1 MSDNYNK
8 RPKHNL
14 PYQMQIKD
22 EQEMMDFSVSLVKW
36 LTLGNVIYLKG
47 DLGAGKTTLVRGML
61 RALGHQGAVKSPTF
75 TLVES
80 YSLDNN
86 MFYDYNSLEV
96 NVKPNSNDKR
106 LSNKRRTEVINNKI
120 IIYHFDLYR
129 LEDPEE
135 LEYMG
140 IRDYLDGSSIVLIEW
155 PEKGQGILPK
165 ADLTINITYQNS
177 GQLGRI
183 IDLFSQSDAGTK
195 MIFNLIESSKQ

>member
-140 IRDYLDGSSIVLIEW
+140 IRDYLDGSSIVLIEC
-155 PEKGQGILPK
+155 L
-165 ADLTINITYQNS
+165 
-177 GQLGRI
+177 
-183 IDLFSQSDAGTK
+183 
-195 MIFNLIESSKQ
+195 